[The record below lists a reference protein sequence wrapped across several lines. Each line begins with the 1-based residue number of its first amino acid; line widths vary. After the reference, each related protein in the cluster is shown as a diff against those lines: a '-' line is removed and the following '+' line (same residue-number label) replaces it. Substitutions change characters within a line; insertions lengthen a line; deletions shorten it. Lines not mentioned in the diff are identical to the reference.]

1 MTDPLWLL
9 PILFL
14 LIQSLHD
21 CRSRTISLRLTAV
34 VAAAGLLFLIIRQPV
49 ASEVLLRLL
58 PGFVLLSAGLL
69 SRGGIGTGDGLV
81 LLTAGLCLP
90 SDAAIAGTG
99 LALFLSALLGAVL
112 LIRRRSRNTAF
123 PFVPFLL
130 VGCLIS
136 LLFRVLSG

>member
-34 VAAAGLLFLIIRQPV
+34 VAAAGLLF
-49 ASEVLLRLL
+49 LRLL

>member
-34 VAAAGLLFLIIRQPV
+34 VAAAGLFFLIIRRPV
-49 ASEVLLRLL
+49 ASE
-58 PGFVLLSAGLL
+58 VLLSAGLL